1 MSSVYSSEQKP
12 DGSQQRTDQIISAR
26 FTLVERR
33 LLEAG
38 AAAHGILLGHYVREL
53 LLKEI
58 DKLYGKRTLA

>member
-1 MSSVYSSEQKP
+1 MSSVYRSKQVPS
-12 DGSQQRTDQIISAR
+12 GSQQRTDQIISAR

-38 AAAHGILLGHYVREL
+38 AAAHGVLLGHYVREL

-58 DKLYGKRTLA
+58 EKLYGKRTPA